1 MELAPKVRVN
11 AVAPG
16 IIESRMIREMRETRG
31 EEWMRQIPLARF
43 GTPDDVA
50 DAICFLASD
59 RAAYIN
65 GAVLNVNGGMW
76 MD

>member
-1 MELAPKVRVN
+1 MELAPRVRVN

-16 IIESRMIREMRETRG
+16 VIVSRMSSDMPELRRVT
-31 EEWMRQIPLARF
+31 WMSQIPLDRF
-43 GTPDDVA
+43 GLPADVA
-50 DAICFLASD
+50 DAICFLAGD
-59 RAAYIN
+59 RASYIN